1 MCTKH
6 KFIVNIKKSYS
17 SYVYCVSIYMM
28 HAWIVGV
35 APNQNRQVF
44 IPFSFHIYCI
54 WNYRYY
60 NLKIMFHISFL
71 YGNFLWVF
79 VISLPKMI
87 FYFCL
92 RINVAET
99 KISITFKFNL
109 SCSNLSRS
117 KRENSF
123 HQSISLNFWAESVV
137 GGQVGNDRKSLLMRI
152 NQINWRKS

>member
-1 MCTKH
+1 MCIKH

-44 IPFSFHIYCI
+44 FPFSFHIYCI

-79 VISLPKMI
+79 VISLPKRI

-99 KISITFKFNL
+99 KNFHHVQIQFILFQLVTKQKRKFLSSINFFEF
-109 SCSNLSRS
+109 LSRECS
-117 KRENSF
+117 RGSSGK
-123 HQSISLNFWAESVV
+123 W
-137 GGQVGNDRKSLLMRI
+137 
-152 NQINWRKS
+152 